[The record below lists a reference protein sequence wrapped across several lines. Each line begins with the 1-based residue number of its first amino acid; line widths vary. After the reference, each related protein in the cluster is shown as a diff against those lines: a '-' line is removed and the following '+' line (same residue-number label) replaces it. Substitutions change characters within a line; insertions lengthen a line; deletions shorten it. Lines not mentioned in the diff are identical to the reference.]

1 MKNIGP
7 TAENTDIKYHIH
19 MYVTKGAD
27 TLYSIMQQQEYQWN
41 IPSHFIYDKIC
52 IKSA

>member
-7 TAENTDIKYHIH
+7 TAKNIDIKYHIH

-27 TLYSIMQQQEYQWN
+27 TLIYNAAARISMDYSKPLYL
-41 IPSHFIYDKIC
+41 
-52 IKSA
+52 